1 METISTRQV
10 DCRVLLTL
18 THESNSLGECL
29 LDYLRGFRPIPHENV
44 FEIADLFLA
53 DVGEIA

>member
-1 METISTRQV
+1 M
-10 DCRVLLTL
+10 TL
-18 THESNSLGECL
+18 THESNSVGECL

-44 FEIADLFLA
+44 FEIAGLFLA

>member
-1 METISTRQV
+1 MSPILS
-10 DCRVLLTL
+10 
-18 THESNSLGECL
+18 ESVF